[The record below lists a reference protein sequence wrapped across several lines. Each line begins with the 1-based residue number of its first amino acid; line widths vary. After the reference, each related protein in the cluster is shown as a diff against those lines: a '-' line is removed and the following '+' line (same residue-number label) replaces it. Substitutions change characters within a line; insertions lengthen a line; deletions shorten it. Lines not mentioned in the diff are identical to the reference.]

1 LHVVFFKVK
10 TAPGFTS
17 VIMPKRKADDLNIG
31 GDTEQILTHDMRGQN
46 EKKISDSVLEGDQR
60 GKLG

>member
-1 LHVVFFKVK
+1 
-10 TAPGFTS
+10 
-17 VIMPKRKADDLNIG
+17 MPKRKADDLNIG